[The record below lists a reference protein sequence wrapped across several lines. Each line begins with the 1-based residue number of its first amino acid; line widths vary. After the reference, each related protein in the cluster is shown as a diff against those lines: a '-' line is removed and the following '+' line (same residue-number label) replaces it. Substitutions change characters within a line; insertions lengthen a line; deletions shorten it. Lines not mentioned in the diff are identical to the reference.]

1 MSNWEVFQ
9 TDVLDLLRQ
18 YEGFFDFFE
27 RIGSLR
33 DNSRPDAFA
42 RISREDK
49 KEVWVIDAKNKAEI
63 DEEDLS
69 RMDKYVEMAKNDPI
83 DIGLEL
89 SELSEYRFRGIF
101 VTNRGS
107 IQLDEYEQLK
117 FSQLHQFLQKELI
130 YTDTEKVIRDIA
142 KMAEREQLSHSQAR
156 LLFRS
161 MKPFE
166 KNIEKAMKELERI
179 ERKYVGLK
187 LKKPPLDSFDFQV
200 PVDAVL
206 VHEDREK
213 AFLFDIPYTGKG
225 LENVEEK
232 VEEVKKRME
241 EGLDKDLYYAAID
254 TSREKDGRFIYSLDE
269 LESEVQE
276 TAAIVSPEDVV
287 DIFSPKIP
295 VEKEYTDSGIVV
307 RGKQGL
313 DFILQ
318 VETGNDIDYSI
329 SARLPENSV
338 SRIKDNS
345 INARKELGEMEGRKF
360 HHSFSVQEDLSI
372 SYDERTE
379 GWQSYKDTVR
389 SIYSSA
395 LNPVLSKQVKKMV

>member
-1 MSNWEVFQ
+1 MSDWEVFQ

-63 DEEDLS
+63 DDEDLN

-89 SELSEYRFRGIF
+89 SELSEYDFRGVF
-101 VTNRGS
+101 VTNRGK
-107 IQLDEYEQLK
+107 IQLDNYEQLK

-166 KNIEKAMKELERI
+166 NNIEEAMEELERI
-179 ERKYVGLK
+179 ERKYVGLE

-225 LENVEEK
+225 LESAEAK
-232 VEEVKKRME
+232 VEEVKKRMK
-241 EGLDKDLYYAAID
+241 EGLDKELYYAAID
-254 TSREKDGRFIYSLDE
+254 TSGQKDGVFIYSIEE
-269 LESEVQE
+269 LESEIQE
-276 TAAIVSPEDVV
+276 TAGIVSPEDIV
-287 DIFSPKIP
+287 DVFSPKIP

-318 VETGNDIDYSI
+318 VETDNDINYTV
-329 SARLPENSV
+329 SARLPETSA

-345 INARKELGEMEGRKF
+345 INARKDLGELDGREF
-360 HHSFSVQEDLSI
+360 RHRFSVEEEMDI
-372 SYDERTE
+372 SYDEWTE
-379 GWQSYKDTVR
+379 SWKSYRDTVR
-389 SIYSSA
+389 SIYGSA

>member
-1 MSNWEVFQ
+1 MNNWEVFQ

-18 YEGFFDFFE
+18 YQGFFDFFE

-42 RISREDK
+42 RISRDDK

-63 DEEDLS
+63 DSEDLN

-89 SELSEYRFRGIF
+89 SELSEYKFRGIF
-101 VTNRGS
+101 VTNRGE
-107 IQLDEYEQLK
+107 IQLDNYEQLK

-142 KMAEREQLSHSQAR
+142 KMAEREQLSHSEAR

-166 KNIEKAMKELERI
+166 KNIERAMEELERI

-206 VHEDREK
+206 VHEDRGK
-213 AFLFDIPYTGKG
+213 AFLFDIPYTSRG

-232 VEEVKKRME
+232 VEEVKSRME
-241 EGLDKDLYYAAID
+241 SGLDKELYYATID
-254 TSREKDGRFIYSLDE
+254 TSGSEEGRFIYSLEE
-269 LESEVQE
+269 LESEIQE

-287 DIFSPKIP
+287 DIFTPKIP

-307 RGKQGL
+307 RGKKGL
-313 DFILQ
+313 DFVLR
-318 VETGNDIDYSI
+318 VETSNDRDYSV
-329 SARLPENSV
+329 SARLPETSA

-345 INARKELGEMEGRKF
+345 INARKELGELEGRNF
-360 HHSFSVQEDLSI
+360 SHEFSVEEDLSI

-379 GWQSYKDTVR
+379 SWQSYRDTVR
-389 SIYSSA
+389 SIYGSA
-395 LNPVLSKQVKKMV
+395 LNPVLSKQVQRMV

>member
-1 MSNWEVFQ
+1 MNNWEVFQ

-18 YEGFFDFFE
+18 YQGFFDFFE

-42 RISREDK
+42 RISRDDK

-63 DEEDLS
+63 DQEDLN

-89 SELSEYRFRGIF
+89 SELSEYKFRGIF
-101 VTNRGS
+101 VTNRGE
-107 IQLDEYEQLK
+107 IQLDNYEQLK

-142 KMAEREQLSHSQAR
+142 KMAEREQLSHSEAR

-166 KNIEKAMKELERI
+166 KNIEKAMEELERI

-206 VHEDREK
+206 VHEESGK
-213 AFLFDIPYTGKG
+213 AFLFDIPYTSRG

-232 VEEVKKRME
+232 VEEVKSRME
-241 EGLDKDLYYAAID
+241 SGLDKELYYAAID
-254 TSREKDGRFIYSLDE
+254 TAGSEEGRFIYSLDE
-269 LESEVQE
+269 LESEIQE

-307 RGKQGL
+307 RGKKGL
-313 DFILQ
+313 DFVLR
-318 VETGNDIDYSI
+318 VETSNDRDYSI
-329 SARLPENSV
+329 SARLPETSA

-345 INARKELGEMEGRKF
+345 INARKELGELEGRNFRHEF
-360 HHSFSVQEDLSI
+360 HVDDDLSI

-379 GWQSYKDTVR
+379 SWQSYRDTVR
-389 SIYSSA
+389 SIYGSA
-395 LNPVLSKQVKKMV
+395 LNPVLSKQVQRMV